1 MSDFGNNIEE
11 DPAAEF
17 LAREQA
23 DLAGIVDEDVTA
35 ANNSDQEPQQQNG
48 TRDDFEMI
56 SEDLPETNGISVHPV
71 VPREEPEKIR
81 KWRGEQKKMIEQKDA
96 EEEIRKIELRKEAQK
111 ELDEWYVRYREQI
124 EKAKQTN
131 RNAEKEYVAEK
142 SAKGE
147 EWEGIAKMCDFNPK
161 SARHTKDVSRMKSMI
176 LQLKQAPPNTA
187 SKA

>member
-1 MSDFGNNIEE
+1 MSEFGNNLEE

-35 ANNSDQEPQQQNG
+35 AINTEQLQQTNG
-48 TRDDFEMI
+48 
-56 SEDLPETNGISVHPV
+56 LPETNGISAHPA

-81 KWRGEQKKMIEQKDA
+81 KWRGEQKKLIEQKDA
-96 EEEIRKIELRKEAQK
+96 QEEVRKKELREEAQK
-111 ELDEWYVRYREQI
+111 ELEEWYVRYREQI

-142 SAKGE
+142 SSKGE

-176 LQLKQAPPNTA
+176 LQLKQAPPNTT